1 MTVTKPNRYPG
12 SYFGNAIQTAGESEF
27 SGYSGR
33 MDMEISASEAPSAL
47 TRKCISLNSNKER
60 ANFCI
65 PNQVLNLSNLSR
77 TERKD
82 LLHKLKEDLVQTRV
96 ALRKLELLARSSSK
110 DILTCSNGQNVP
122 TIGKSRKFS
131 TPTSSQG
138 KKLNAG
144 VKKAETN
151 RSSSGKFESTK
162 QTSLPDTTFAMLLKQ
177 CEALLKRL
185 MNHRFGW
192 AFNNPV
198 DVVSM
203 NIPDYFTVIKHPM
216 DLGTINSKIASGSY
230 SNPMEFYA
238 DVRLTFTNAMTYNP
252 PGNLYHT
259 MANNIN
265 KYFEVRW
272 KNIEKNLPKFDSEP
286 LLAKSAKGDALEM
299 THPVSPSKKRK
310 IMDMQPDVRS
320 EPAKRVMTDEEKT
333 KIDNELRYWLPELP
347 SNILEFLQ
355 QSSLNGRDCEEE
367 EIEIDIDEFSDDTLF
382 KLRKLLDEFLEEKQK
397 KQSQAEPCEIE
408 DSGLSNSSMSP
419 CKGDDDPIDEDVDI
433 GGDEPP
439 VLSYPPVEI
448 EKDEEHRISKS
459 TSPNKFGGESS
470 CPESECNGAKAL
482 TLVNESKVPEN
493 VDSGTELDK
502 KTTIS
507 DLKERHHVSL
517 GYAVTDS
524 CLNHVEQPGEQ
535 KPGSF
540 EPDICQDVD
549 SGPTGRLVSPDK
561 QYRVAVLKDR
571 FADTILRA
579 REKTLNDGDKG
590 DPEKLRRE
598 REALELLRRKEKAR
612 LRAEAQ
618 AAEDARRRAE
628 LEAAAE
634 IKRKRD
640 IEREAARQALLQIEK
655 SVEIVDTAKFFEDLE
670 MLRKNAPAELLPISV
685 DDTSPNNVLDGL
697 GSFKLGS
704 SNALEQLGLFMKVD
718 DEEEAEPAC
727 GTNTIDDCIEEG
739 EID

>member
-507 DLKERHHVSL
+507 DLKERHRKFPCLLESDVSL
-517 GYAVTDS
+517 GYA
-524 CLNHVEQPGEQ
+524 
-535 KPGSF
+535 
-540 EPDICQDVD
+540 
-549 SGPTGRLVSPDK
+549 
-561 QYRVAVLKDR
+561 DR

>member
-507 DLKERHHVSL
+507 DLKERHRKFPCLLESAVHVMALFSS
-517 GYAVTDS
+517 VRD
-524 CLNHVEQPGEQ
+524 H
-535 KPGSF
+535 
-540 EPDICQDVD
+540 
-549 SGPTGRLVSPDK
+549 
-561 QYRVAVLKDR
+561 
-571 FADTILRA
+571 
-579 REKTLNDGDKG
+579 GDKG

>member
-110 DILTCSNGQNVP
+110 DILTCSNGQNAP

-265 KYFEVRW
+265 KYFQVRW

-286 LLAKSAKGDALEM
+286 LPAKSAKGDALEM

-419 CKGDDDPIDEDVDI
+419 CRGDDPIDEDVDI

-459 TSPNKFGGESS
+459 TSPNKFGGDSS

-507 DLKERHHVSL
+507 DLKERHPVHVMALFSS
-517 GYAVTDS
+517 VRD
-524 CLNHVEQPGEQ
+524 H
-535 KPGSF
+535 
-540 EPDICQDVD
+540 
-549 SGPTGRLVSPDK
+549 
-561 QYRVAVLKDR
+561 
-571 FADTILRA
+571 
-579 REKTLNDGDKG
+579 GDKG

-718 DEEEAEPAC
+718 EEEEAEPAC